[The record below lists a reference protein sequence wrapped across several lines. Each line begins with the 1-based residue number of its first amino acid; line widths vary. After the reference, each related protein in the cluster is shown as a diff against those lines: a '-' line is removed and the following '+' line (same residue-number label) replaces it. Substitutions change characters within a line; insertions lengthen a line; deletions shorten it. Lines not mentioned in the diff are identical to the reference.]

1 MKDSTISLSI
11 PSESKFLNHLA
22 VISFTKAI
30 VKGATIKDFVFFN
43 AYFLPRD
50 RLDGLRFDAC
60 NNLISLWHEIFRA
73 NETFTLTFWKFTILV
88 VHLS

>member
-30 VKGATIKDFVFFN
+30 VKGATINDFVFFN

-60 NNLISLWHEIFRA
+60 NNHERFRA
-73 NETFTLTFWKFTILV
+73 NETTHAFEVYMGLI
-88 VHLS
+88 